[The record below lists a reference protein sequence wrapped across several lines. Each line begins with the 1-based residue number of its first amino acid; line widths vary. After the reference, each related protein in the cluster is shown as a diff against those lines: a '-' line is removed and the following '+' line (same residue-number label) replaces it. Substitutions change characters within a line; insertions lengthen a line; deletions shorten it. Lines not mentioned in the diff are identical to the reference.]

1 MVADTVR
8 QRQQFA
14 RKIQSLTAMGRMS
27 SYTMMGIP
35 FFLAVALTLINPGY
49 MHPLYHSHSGHILIA
64 LGLTMMAIG
73 SAILKKIVSF
83 RG

>member
-14 RKIQSLTAMGRMS
+14 RKIRALTAMGRMS
-27 SYTMMGIP
+27 AYTLIGIP
-35 FFLAVALTLINPGY
+35 FFIAGTVTLLNSGY
-49 MHPLYHSHSGHILIA
+49 MHPLYFTTKGHFLIG
-64 LGLTMMAIG
+64 LGLVMMTLG
-73 SAILKKIVSF
+73 SLVLKKIVSF